1 MMNFI
6 GGLYM
11 KRAARIFWFGVL
23 LLAILASAA
32 MAEES
37 SPVLTLPASLQ
48 QVEDYAF
55 LNNTAIQQ
63 VVIPEGT
70 TQIGQH
76 AFEGCTGLKRV
87 SIPAAVQKI
96 GQGAFEGCTQL
107 VIACE
112 PFSYAY
118 QYAVENGLKYELEP
132 TPQERFTVARTSGR
146 YGKITAYSG
155 SDTVVVIPEKIG
167 DYIIEEI
174 GSSVFANNSQLTGVV
189 LPAQMA
195 TIGSSAFSGCKNL
208 VNVAINN
215 KLETIGSS
223 AFYGCSGLTSVTL
236 NDGLKTIDS
245 KAFYGCA
252 RLTSIHIP
260 DSVTTINSGAF
271 QNCSKLAECNY
282 PVGWT
287 KATDSSF
294 YSNAFAGTLL
304 KTLEIPEGI
313 KAIPANAFSGCDN
326 FEYFDLPESLT
337 QIQQRTFEDCT
348 GLSEMVIPAKVE
360 TIGSYAFYGCSGLT
374 SVTLN
379 DGLKT
384 IDSKAFYGC
393 ARLTSIHIPDS
404 VTTIDDGAFLN
415 CSKLVECNYPVG
427 WTSTRDDVL
436 RDGIFEGTSLKT
448 LEIPEGIKTIPAYAF
463 YDCDNF
469 EYFDL
474 PESLTQIQRYT
485 FYGCTGLSE
494 MVIPAKVET
503 IGSNAFYGCS
513 GLTSVTLNDGLKTI
527 SSYAFYGC
535 TKLGKT
541 YVPSSVTSIGSS
553 AFGNCP
559 NLKIFCEYGSTALQ
573 YAIQNSIPY
582 YFLSLVNAW
591 LPGGNLYQGDGYHIS
606 GQIRCSDPILSAQVR
621 LYDAAGTVLRSG
633 EVTNNAALINLD
645 TYLDSCIDL
654 PSLALGNY
662 SIEVLATTA
671 EETKTFI
678 RKSFTVI
685 PPPLRVSLSGES
697 VPSGLYKV
705 GADFT
710 LAGTIRSNYSITS
723 VTAGVYKK
731 DGTATSLVATV
742 VPNALTYDL
751 ANLASTAQISLLTD
765 GQYVYQITVTSNGQT
780 LTLKRSAFGVGTA
793 GGDGIDDEDLAKTLK
808 FASKW
813 ENRGVFT
820 NLTEYEDYLFSLN
833 ELDSFTIAMVSGDKV
848 VWKLFWD
855 MLTNSPTNSYAVE
868 LYKARIASAVED
880 QINAGFSGTGDLK
893 IYKDVVDWTAKIA
906 SGTEIGLK
914 DYFIR
919 LEADYG
925 AIKDSVN
932 LLSYDYTV
940 SAATYAGMLQLGEV
954 VDGLELIGSGME
966 YISDMGEI
974 LKQVFCDYEAGT
986 NVLDAVQKAMGLTGN
1001 ADFDEAMRQIRIEYT
1016 NSFVGVT
1023 NWLVSECRDKIGK
1036 MAIKEILSFAA
1047 GNTYKLYSLAREII
1061 FKVSGLEKR
1070 SNNNM
1075 KFATGLTV
1083 FFNAERAYQNAFD
1096 RVYNGDQSEEALR
1109 ELLICFRFTYSC
1121 ADSVYA
1127 TLYELSSNKAEIQD
1141 AIDNKLHA
1149 ISMN

>member
-1 MMNFI
+1 
-6 GGLYM
+6 M

-215 KLETIGSS
+215 KLETIGSE
-223 AFYGCSGLTSVTL
+223 AF
-236 NDGLKTIDS
+236 
-245 KAFYGCA
+245 A
-252 RLTSIHIP
+252 RCVRLISIHIP
-260 DSVTTINSGAF
+260 DSVTRIDDGAF
-271 QNCSKLAECNY
+271 LNCSKLVECNY

-287 KATDSSF
+287 STRVDVLRDGIF
-294 YSNAFAGTLL
+294 EGTSL

-313 KAIPANAFSGCDN
+313 KTIPAYAFYDCDN

-337 QIQQRTFEDCT
+337 QIQRYTFYGCT

-360 TIGSYAFYGCSGLT
+360 TIEDFAFSGCSGLT
-374 SVTLN
+374 SITLN

-384 IDSKAFYGC
+384 IGSEAFARC
-393 ARLTSIHIPDS
+393 VRLTSIHIPDS

-427 WTSTRDDVL
+427 WTSTRVDVL

-573 YAIQNSIPY
+573 YAMKNNIPY

-697 VPSGLYKV
+697 IPSGLYKV

-710 LAGTIRSNYSITS
+710 LAGTIHSNYSITS

-765 GQYVYQITVTSNGQT
+765 GQYIYQITVTSNGQT

-793 GGDGIDDEDLAKTLK
+793 GGDGIDDEDLAKALK

>member
-1 MMNFI
+1 M
-6 GGLYM
+6 
-11 KRAARIFWFGVL
+11 
-23 LLAILASAA
+23 
-32 MAEES
+32 
-37 SPVLTLPASLQ
+37 
-48 QVEDYAF
+48 
-55 LNNTAIQQ
+55 TAIHIPDS
-63 VVIPEGT
+63 VTTIKSGAFKNCSKLAECNYPIGWTSAGTDDTFITNTEIFKGTLLKTLEIPEGIKMIPGCAFYGCDNFEYFDLPESL
-70 TQIGQH
+70 TQIQSNT
-76 AFEGCTGLKRV
+76 FSGCTGLSEMV
-87 SIPAAVQKI
+87 IPAKV
-96 GQGAFEGCTQL
+96 
-107 VIACE
+107 
-112 PFSYAY
+112 
-118 QYAVENGLKYELEP
+118 
-132 TPQERFTVARTSGR
+132 
-146 YGKITAYSG
+146 
-155 SDTVVVIPEKIG
+155 
-167 DYIIEEI
+167 
-174 GSSVFANNSQLTGVV
+174 
-189 LPAQMA
+189 
-195 TIGSSAFSGCKNL
+195 
-208 VNVAINN
+208 
-215 KLETIGSS
+215 ETIDYR

-236 NDGLKTIDS
+236 NDGLKTI
-245 KAFYGCA
+245 G
-252 RLTSIHIP
+252 
-260 DSVTTINSGAF
+260 
-271 QNCSKLAECNY
+271 
-282 PVGWT
+282 
-287 KATDSSF
+287 SS
-294 YSNAFAGTLL
+294 
-304 KTLEIPEGI
+304 
-313 KAIPANAFSGCDN
+313 
-326 FEYFDLPESLT
+326 
-337 QIQQRTFEDCT
+337 
-348 GLSEMVIPAKVE
+348 
-360 TIGSYAFYGCSGLT
+360 
-374 SVTLN
+374 
-379 DGLKT
+379 
-384 IDSKAFYGC
+384 
-393 ARLTSIHIPDS
+393 
-404 VTTIDDGAFLN
+404 
-415 CSKLVECNYPVG
+415 
-427 WTSTRDDVL
+427 
-436 RDGIFEGTSLKT
+436 
-448 LEIPEGIKTIPAYAF
+448 
-463 YDCDNF
+463 
-469 EYFDL
+469 
-474 PESLTQIQRYT
+474 
-485 FYGCTGLSE
+485 
-494 MVIPAKVET
+494 
-503 IGSNAFYGCS
+503 
-513 GLTSVTLNDGLKTI
+513 
-527 SSYAFYGC
+527 AFYGC

-541 YVPSSVTSIGSS
+541 YVPSSVTSIGSD

-573 YAIQNSIPY
+573 YAMKNNIPY

-751 ANLASTAQISLLTD
+751 ANLASTAQISSLTD
-765 GQYVYQITVTSNGQT
+765 GQYIYQITVTSNSQT

-793 GGDGIDDEDLAKTLK
+793 GGDGIDDEDIAKTLK

-880 QINAGFSGTGDLK
+880 QINSGFSGTGDLK

-940 SAATYAGMLQLGEV
+940 SAETYAGMLQLGEV

-986 NVLDAVQKAMGLTGN
+986 NVLDAVQKAMGSTGN

>member
-1 MMNFI
+1 
-6 GGLYM
+6 M
-11 KRAARIFWFGVL
+11 KRAARIFWFGML
-23 LLAILASAA
+23 LLMITLATAA
-32 MAEES
+32 WAEET

-55 LNNTAIQQ
+55 LNNTAIQE

-87 SIPAAVQKI
+87 SIPAAVQQI

-215 KLETIGSS
+215 KLETIGWN
-223 AFYGCSGLTSVTL
+223 AFYGCSGLISVTL
-236 NDGLKTIDS
+236 NDGLKTIDTS
-245 KAFYGCA
+245 AFNGCA

-260 DSVTTINSGAF
+260 DSVTTINGAAF
-271 QNCSKLAECNY
+271 RNCSKLAECNY

-287 KATDSSF
+287 GAGSGA
-294 YSNAFAGTLL
+294 YYEIFAGTLL

-313 KAIPANAFSGCDN
+313 KAIPPGAFCGCDN

-337 QIQQRTFEDCT
+337 QIQSNTFRECT
-348 GLSEMVIPAKVE
+348 GLTEMVIPAKVE
-360 TIGSYAFYGCSGLT
+360 TIGDSAF
-374 SVTLN
+374 
-379 DGLKT
+379 
-384 IDSKAFYGC
+384 
-393 ARLTSIHIPDS
+393 R
-404 VTTIDDGAFLN
+404 
-415 CSKLVECNYPVG
+415 
-427 WTSTRDDVL
+427 
-436 RDGIFEGTSLKT
+436 
-448 LEIPEGIKTIPAYAF
+448 
-463 YDCDNF
+463 
-469 EYFDL
+469 
-474 PESLTQIQRYT
+474 
-485 FYGCTGLSE
+485 GCT
-494 MVIPAKVET
+494 
-503 IGSNAFYGCS
+503 

-535 TKLGKT
+535 RELGKT
-541 YVPSSVTSIGSS
+541 YVPSSVTSIGSG
-553 AFGNCP
+553 AFANCP
-559 NLKIFCEYGSTALQ
+559 NLKIFCEYGSTALR
-573 YAIQNSIPY
+573 YAMTNNIPY

-621 LYDAAGTVLRSG
+621 LYDEAGTVLRSG
-633 EVTNNAALINLD
+633 EVTNNATLISLD

-697 VPSGLYKV
+697 IPSGLYKV

-723 VTAGVYKK
+723 VTAGVYKN
-731 DGTATSLVATV
+731 DGTATSMVATV

-751 ANLASTAQISLLTD
+751 ANLASTAQISSLTD
-765 GQYVYQITVTSNGQT
+765 GQYIYQITVTSNGQT

-793 GGDGIDDEDLAKTLK
+793 GGDGIDDEDLAKALK
-808 FASKW
+808 FASKR
-813 ENRGVFT
+813 ENRGVFLQ
-820 NLTEYEDYLFSLN
+820 LTEYEDYLNSLN
-833 ELDSFTIAMVSGDKV
+833 ELDSFTIAMVSGIDI
-848 VWKLFWD
+848 VWKALWD
-855 MLTNSPTNSYAVE
+855 KLTNSPTSTYAVE
-868 LYKARIASAVED
+868 LYKAQIAAAVDKQKESD
-880 QINAGFSGTGDLK
+880 FTGEADLK
-893 IYKDVVDWTAKIA
+893 IYKMVVDWAAEKG
-906 SGTEIGLK
+906 SGIETELE
-914 DYFIR
+914 DYFIK
-919 LEADYG
+919 LEGDYG
-925 AIKDSVN
+925 EIKDSVN

-940 SAATYAGMLQLGEV
+940 NAATYAGMLQLSEV
-954 VDGLELIGSGME
+954 VDNLELVSFGME
-966 YISDMGEI
+966 FYSETCEL
-974 LKQVFCDYEAGT
+974 LKVVFRDYEAGAK
-986 NVLDAVQKAMGLTGN
+986 VLDAVQNAMGLTGN
-1001 ADFDEAMRQIRIEYT
+1001 EDFDEAMRQIRKEYV
-1016 NSFVGVT
+1016 NEYVNMAEKLLREG
-1023 NWLVSECRDKIGK
+1023 RDKLGK
-1036 MAIKEILSFAA
+1036 KAINEIISWAA
-1047 GNTYKLYSLAREII
+1047 GGT
-1061 FKVSGLEKR
+1061 FKVYTLASSIVFKASGLEKR
-1070 SNNNM
+1070 TSNNM

-1083 FFNAERAYQNAFD
+1083 FFNADNAFRNAFD
-1096 RVYNGDQSEEALR
+1096 QVYEGDQSEEALQQ
-1109 ELLICFRFTYSC
+1109 LVICFNFAYSC
-1121 ADSVYA
+1121 ADKVYS
-1127 TLYELSSNKAEIQD
+1127 TLYELSPNKAEIQD
-1141 AIDNKLHA
+1141 AIDNKLHK
-1149 ISMN
+1149 ISMDTE

>member
-1 MMNFI
+1 MP
-6 GGLYM
+6 
-11 KRAARIFWFGVL
+11 
-23 LLAILASAA
+23 
-32 MAEES
+32 ES
-37 SPVLTLPASLQ
+37 L
-48 QVEDYAF
+48 
-55 LNNTAIQQ
+55 
-63 VVIPEGT
+63 
-70 TQIGQH
+70 TQIQ
-76 AFEGCTGLKRV
+76 
-87 SIPAAVQKI
+87 
-96 GQGAFEGCTQL
+96 
-107 VIACE
+107 
-112 PFSYAY
+112 
-118 QYAVENGLKYELEP
+118 
-132 TPQERFTVARTSGR
+132 R
-146 YGKITAYSG
+146 YT
-155 SDTVVVIPEKIG
+155 
-167 DYIIEEI
+167 
-174 GSSVFANNSQLTGVV
+174 
-189 LPAQMA
+189 
-195 TIGSSAFSGCKNL
+195 FSGCSGLSEIVIPAK
-208 VNVAINN
+208 V
-215 KLETIGSS
+215 ETIEDF
-223 AFYGCSGLTSVTL
+223 AFSGCSGLTSITL
-236 NDGLKTIDS
+236 NDGLKTIGS
-245 KAFYGCA
+245 EAFA
-252 RLTSIHIP
+252 RCVRLISIHIP
-260 DSVTTINSGAF
+260 DSVT
-271 QNCSKLAECNY
+271 
-282 PVGWT
+282 
-287 KATDSSF
+287 
-294 YSNAFAGTLL
+294 
-304 KTLEIPEGI
+304 
-313 KAIPANAFSGCDN
+313 
-326 FEYFDLPESLT
+326 
-337 QIQQRTFEDCT
+337 R
-348 GLSEMVIPAKVE
+348 
-360 TIGSYAFYGCSGLT
+360 
-374 SVTLN
+374 
-379 DGLKT
+379 
-384 IDSKAFYGC
+384 
-393 ARLTSIHIPDS
+393 
-404 VTTIDDGAFLN
+404 IDDGAFLN

-427 WTSTRDDVL
+427 WTSTRSDVL

-474 PESLTQIQRYT
+474 PESLTQIQQET
-485 FYGCTGLSE
+485 FNGCTGLSE

-503 IGSNAFYGCS
+503 IDYRAFYGCS

-697 VPSGLYKV
+697 IPSGLYKV

-765 GQYVYQITVTSNGQT
+765 GQYIYQITVTSNSQT

-793 GGDGIDDEDLAKTLK
+793 GGDGIDDEDIAKTLK

-880 QINAGFSGTGDLK
+880 QINSGFSGTGDLK

-1001 ADFDEAMRQIRIEYT
+1001 ADFDEAMCQIRIEYT